1 MQDKNQGAESLTRGH
16 DPDEDELIR
25 PINYHITSSCG
36 ILELS
41 TPALDLESPGC
52 APPGKGKTMRKSL
65 ALLVGLVICT
75 AAMAQNTTAPNTTA
89 PSTTAPNT
97 TAPSTTTPQNTAPH
111 NTNDPDQVVAQL
123 QLWTQGDPDP
133 VYYGEMT
140 DAQGGHMACLEVAFI
155 KYENH
160 VLHYS
165 YKMWPKHNG
174 SCEYTDQTSRKVDNS
189 PTCVADS
196 EKPNPRATTTT
207 LLTKQNINMDRSV
220 YREMDFPNRRAGQLL
235 PCLGQTLQQA
245 KKLGYLGSAGIV
257 SVKIDTGQFK
267 MQSTAN
273 RIYRLRLQPTDPRH
287 PPTDKV
293 F

>member
-1 MQDKNQGAESLTRGH
+1 ML
-16 DPDEDELIR
+16 
-25 PINYHITSSCG
+25 
-36 ILELS
+36 
-41 TPALDLESPGC
+41 
-52 APPGKGKTMRKSL
+52 KSL
-65 ALLVGLVICT
+65 ALLVGLVICP
-75 AAMAQNTTAPNTTA
+75 AANAQTTPPANAQTAPPA
-89 PSTTAPNT
+89 SAQ
-97 TAPSTTTPQNTAPH
+97 TTPPANAQTI
-111 NTNDPDQVVAQL
+111 TDPDKIVQQL
-123 QLWTQGDPDP
+123 QLWTQVTADP

-140 DAQGGHMACLEVAFI
+140 DEHGGHMACLEIAFI
-155 KYENH
+155 KYENG
-160 VLHYS
+160 VLHYIH
-165 YKMWPKHNG
+165 KMWAKHNG

-220 YREMDFPNRRAGQLL
+220 FREMDFPNRRAGQLL

-257 SVKIDTGQFK
+257 SVKIDNGQFK

>member
-1 MQDKNQGAESLTRGH
+1 MQDKNQGAESPTRGH
-16 DPDEDELIR
+16 DPDEGEAVR
-25 PINYHITSSCG
+25 PINYQLTSSCD
-36 ILELS
+36 ILGLWR
-41 TPALDLESPGC
+41 PALDLESPGC
-52 APPGKGKTMRKSL
+52 APRWKGKTMRKSL

-75 AAMAQNTTAPNTTA
+75 AALAQNTTAPNTTA
-89 PSTTAPNT
+89 PSTTT
-97 TAPSTTTPQNTAPH
+97 PH

-140 DAQGGHMACLEVAFI
+140 DAQGGYMACLEVAFI

-174 SCEYTDQTSRKVDNS
+174 SCEYTDQTTRKVDNS

-220 YREMDFPNRRAGQLL
+220 FREMDFPNRRAGQLL
-235 PCLGQTLQQA
+235 PCLGQTLAQA

-257 SVKIDTGQFK
+257 SVKIDDGQFK

-273 RIYRLRLQPTDPRH
+273 RIYRLRLQPMDPRH